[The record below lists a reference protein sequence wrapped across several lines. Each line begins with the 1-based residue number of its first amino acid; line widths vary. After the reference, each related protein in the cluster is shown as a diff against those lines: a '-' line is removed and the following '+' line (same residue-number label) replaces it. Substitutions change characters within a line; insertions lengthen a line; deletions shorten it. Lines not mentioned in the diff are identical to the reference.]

1 MSNHYIFRPLKYK
14 YYASKND
21 TSTSEISNFQIF
33 MFQNGNFCYR
43 RESRGSENAARKC
56 IYQNYFDELYDEKYI
71 GLFFI
76 KSDLQIISDIS
87 RNVVFSRRP
96 SLRISLLLLNCIS
109 KNDRSKFCFFNLLFL
124 HLLQMLLYFHQ

>member
-56 IYQNYFDELYDEKYI
+56 IYQNSFDERYDEKYI

-124 HLLQMLLYFHQ
+124 HLFQMLLYFHQ